1 MKDDNKNEQLADEG
15 KKTDAVEAQT
25 EEAAVADT
33 EIKNTEKLNDPAK
46 TMIEETKDEETK
58 DEETKT
64 EEVKSEIAKTEELK
78 PEAKDKTS
86 KGANNKSDEL
96 KENDKKETTDKS
108 SETVEDTS
116 SEEGSEKP
124 VKKVRTVHGQ
134 QIDLEEVKE
143 KEEGLKFDSFKERV
157 AYLWDYY
164 KWTVGVA
171 VALGLIGFMLI
182 RSVIIEMKPP
192 IIYIAM
198 MNAHMDS
205 PGDATY
211 GDDYGNERG
220 LNPKTGRITMDV
232 DFVYPMTIDD
242 AALKNDT
249 VIASIQRF
257 TAAITNANIDIVI
270 TNPWVLKDCM
280 ENELF
285 NNLQEVYT
293 DEEIKA
299 FDEQDL
305 LWYEADLTGNLVP
318 VGVKIN
324 GHRDI
329 DSFYNGEVI
338 VIGIPKD
345 SKRVERAKDFIAWML
360 EG

>member
-1 MKDDNKNEQLADEG
+1 MKDDNKKEQLVDEV
-15 KKTDAVEAQT
+15 KKTDAVEAQEKETTT
-25 EEAAVADT
+25 ENAKIE
-33 EIKNTEKLNDPAK
+33 NTEKDNKSETNEKKVEKVKKA
-46 TMIEETKDEETK
+46 EESKAEGAESGEPENEK
-58 DEETKT
+58 PKT
-64 EEVKSEIAKTEELK
+64 EGE
-78 PEAKDKTS
+78 DKTT
-86 KGANNKSDEL
+86 ADVNTKSDEL
-96 KENDKKETTDKS
+96 KDDKTKEMATES
-108 SETVEDTS
+108 SEKENA
-116 SEEGSEKP
+116 SEEEESEKP
-124 VKKVRTVHGQ
+124 VKKIRTVHGQ

-143 KEEGLKFDSFKERV
+143 KDEGLKFDSFKERV

-285 NNLQEVYT
+285 YNLQEIYT
-293 DEEIKA
+293 DEEIKG

-305 LWYEADLTGNLVP
+305 LWYEADSTGNLVP

-338 VIGIPKD
+338 VIGVPKD
-345 SKRVERAKDFIAWML
+345 SKRVERAKDFIAWMF